1 MIIRVETLVGVMPG
15 SDELRTAWSLS
26 TLKDGLSF
34 MDGQP
39 HQELLSLKSMSEE
52 AMQRELDVSWL
63 IEP

>member
-1 MIIRVETLVGVMPG
+1 MPG